1 VTQENLEAFQ
11 GRVALVTGGSGGIG
25 QAISLA
31 LAAEGALVAVHYGRG
46 REAAEKVVAEIT
58 GQGGQGGRAV
68 ALGADLSSATAPGE
82 LVTATEQALG
92 PIGLLV
98 SNAGLG
104 QRRTLEELTTAEF
117 DQTLAVNLRAP
128 FLLAQRILPQMRERG
143 FGRSLF
149 VSSVAGF
156 TGGIVGPHY
165 GSSKAGLHGLI
176 HFLAAQ
182 FAADGITVNGL
193 APALIADTAMLPG
206 DPAELAKRVPLGR
219 LGRPAEVADLALA
232 TLRNAYLTNQVLSI
246 DGGTYPH

>member
-1 VTQENLEAFQ
+1 MTQENLEAFQ

-31 LAAEGALVAVHYGRG
+31 LAAEGALVAVHYSRG
-46 REAAEKVVAEIT
+46 REAAEKVVADIT
-58 GQGGQGGRAV
+58 GQGGRAV

-82 LVTATEQALG
+82 LVTATDRALG
-92 PIGLLV
+92 PIDLLV

>member
-1 VTQENLEAFQ
+1 VTQENSDAFR

-31 LAAEGALVAVHYGRG
+31 LAAEGALVAVHYSRG

-58 GQGGQGGRAV
+58 SQGGRAV
-68 ALGADLSSATAPGE
+68 ALEADLSSATAPGE

-128 FLLAQRILPQMRERG
+128 FLLAQRVLPRMRERG

-193 APALIADTAMLPG
+193 APALITDTAMLPG
-206 DPAELAKRVPLGR
+206 DPAELARRVPLGR

>member
-1 VTQENLEAFQ
+1 VTQENPAAFR

-31 LAAEGALVAVHYGRG
+31 LAAEGALVAVHYSRG
-46 REAAEKVVAEIT
+46 REAAEKVAGQIT
-58 GQGGQGGRAV
+58 EQGGRAV
-68 ALGADLSSATAPGE
+68 ALQADLSSATAPGE

-92 PIGLLV
+92 PIELLI

-117 DQTLAVNLRAP
+117 DQTLAVNLRTP
-128 FLLAQRILPQMRERG
+128 FLLAQRVLPEMRDRG

-206 DPAELAKRVPLGR
+206 DPAELAKRVPVGR

-232 TLRNAYLTNQVLSI
+232 ILGNAYVTNQVISI

>member
-1 VTQENLEAFQ
+1 MTEENSDAFR

-31 LAAEGALVAVHYGRG
+31 LAAEGALVAVHYSRG
-46 REAAEKVVAEIT
+46 REAAGKVVSQIT
-58 GQGGQGGRAV
+58 DQGGRAV

-92 PIGLLV
+92 PIELLV

-128 FLLAQRILPQMRERG
+128 FLLAQRVLPQMRERG
-143 FGRSLF
+143 FGRALF

-219 LGRPAEVADLALA
+219 LGRPAEVAGLALA
-232 TLRNAYLTNQVLSI
+232 TLRNAYLTNQVISI

>member
-1 VTQENLEAFQ
+1 MTTDMPPETFR

-25 QAISLA
+25 QAIALA
-31 LAAEGALVAVHYGRG
+31 LAAEGAPVAVHYSRQ
-46 REAAEKVVAEIT
+46 REAAEKLAARIT
-58 GQGGQGGRAV
+58 GQGGRAV

-98 SNAGLG
+98 SNAGRG

-117 DQTLAVNLRAP
+117 DQTLAINLRAP
-128 FLLAQRILPQMRERG
+128 FLLAQRVLPRMKERG

-156 TGGIVGPHY
+156 TGGIIGPHY

-182 FAADGITVNGL
+182 FAAGGITVNGL

-206 DPAELAKRVPLGR
+206 DPSELARRVPVGR
-219 LGRPAEVADLALA
+219 LGRPAEVADLALSV
-232 TLRNAYLTNQVLSI
+232 LGNGYLTNQVISI

>member
-1 VTQENLEAFQ
+1 VTQENPDAFR

-31 LAAEGALVAVHYGRG
+31 LAAAGARVAVHYSHGQQ
-46 REAAEKVVAEIT
+46 AAEKVAAQVT
-58 GQGGQGGRAV
+58 GQGGQAV
-68 ALGADLSSATAPGE
+68 ALQADLSSATAPGE

-92 PIGLLV
+92 PIDLLI
-98 SNAGLG
+98 SNAGRG

-128 FLLAQRILPQMRERG
+128 FLLAQRVLPRMRARG
-143 FGRSLF
+143 FGRALF

-206 DPAELAKRVPLGR
+206 DPAELARRVPLGR
-219 LGRPAEVADLALA
+219 LGQPAEVAGLALSV
-232 TLRNAYLTNQVLSI
+232 LGNAYLTNQVISI
-246 DGGTYPH
+246 DGGTYPR